1 MNRAQTL
8 EWERR
13 WALAA
18 AIGAFAAAILFV
30 VSTVVRGDA
39 LVGDS
44 STVEAL
50 RDFHENRGALLLAA
64 ILKAVALIA
73 LTVPLY
79 YLFKAASARSESVRP
94 GLIGVVIAGPLFL
107 AALDVLFW
115 LAVDP
120 AATEFVTPPATGG
133 GVPIGEYAQDLVEGR
148 GLLSV
153 YQGVALAGP
162 IGFTFAV
169 VYTALWGMRVGL
181 LTRFIGTLG
190 MALGV
195 AQILIPFML
204 VALMVWVAWVGLIF
218 LDRIP
223 GGRPPAWAAGEA
235 IPWPKAG
242 EQPPEAREAPDEAIE
257 GEAIEGEAT
266 ELAGDAE
273 SPNVARRER
282 AKRRKRKRRRG

>member
-8 EWERR
+8 QWERR
-13 WALAA
+13 WALSA
-18 AIGAFAAAILFV
+18 AIGAFAAAVLFV
-30 VSTVVRGDA
+30 VSTLVRGDA

-50 RDFHENRGALLLAA
+50 RNFHENRGELLLAA
-64 ILKAVALIA
+64 VLKAVALA
-73 LTVPLY
+73 AFTLPLY

-94 GLIGVVIAGPLFL
+94 GLVGVVIAGPLFL

-120 AATEFVTPPATGG
+120 AATDFVTPGG
-133 GVPIGEYAQDLVEGR
+133 GAGIPIGEYAQDLVEDQ

-181 LTRFIGTLG
+181 LTRFVGTMG
-190 MALGV
+190 IALGV

-204 VALMVWVAWVGLIF
+204 VALMLWIAWLGLTFI
-218 LDRIP
+218 DRVP
-223 GGRPPAWAAGEA
+223 RGRPPAWAAGEA
-235 IPWPKAG
+235 IPWPKPG
-242 EQPPEAREAPDEAIE
+242 EEPAEPSEAP

-266 ELAGDAE
+266 ELTEEAE

>member
-8 EWERR
+8 QWERR
-13 WALAA
+13 WALPA
-18 AIGAFAAAILFV
+18 AIGAFAAAVLFV
-30 VSTVVRGDA
+30 VATVIRGDA

-64 ILKAVALIA
+64 VLKAVALAAFA
-73 LTVPLY
+73 LSLY

-94 GLIGVVIAGPLFL
+94 GLVGVVIAGPLFL

-115 LAVDP
+115 LAIDP
-120 AATEFVTPPATGG
+120 AATDFVTPGG
-133 GVPIGEYAQDLVEGR
+133 GAGIPIGEYADDLVEDQ

-169 VYTALWGMRVGL
+169 VYTTLWGMRVGL
-181 LTRFIGTLG
+181 LTRFVGTLG
-190 MALGV
+190 IALGV

-218 LDRIP
+218 IDRIP

-235 IPWPKAG
+235 IPWPKPG
-242 EQPPEAREAPDEAIE
+242 EEPQQPREAPDEMV
-257 GEAIEGEAT
+257 EGEAT
-266 ELAGDAE
+266 ELTGDGE

>member
-8 EWERR
+8 QWERS
-13 WALAA
+13 WALPA

-30 VSTVVRGDA
+30 ASTVVRGDA

-50 RDFHENRGALLLAA
+50 RDFHENRGALLIAA
-64 ILKAVALIA
+64 IMKALALIA
-73 LTVPLY
+73 FTVPLY

-94 GLIGVVIAGPLFL
+94 GLVGVVIAGPLFL
-107 AALDVLFW
+107 AALDLLFW
-115 LAVDP
+115 LAIDP
-120 AATEFVTPPATGG
+120 AATDFITPGG
-133 GVPIGEYAQDLVEGR
+133 GAGIPIGEYAQDLVEDR

-195 AQILIPFML
+195 AQVLIPFML

-218 LDRIP
+218 LDRVP
-223 GGRPPAWAAGEA
+223 RGRPPAWAAGEA
-235 IPWPKAG
+235 IPWPKPG
-242 EQPPEAREAPDEAIE
+242 EEPAEPREAPDD
-257 GEAIEGEAT
+257 AIEGEAT
-266 ELAGDAE
+266 ELAGDE
-273 SPNVARRER
+273 ENPNVARRER